1 MRRYLDRV
9 LVREPRDPSHH
20 LSEYQDDVWLFFPNC
35 WHLKDWVRSDLL
47 IEPDG
52 KARNTAAVEASRML
66 ASPMTRRLQPS
77 IWSYAAREDN
87 PAPSLTARSG

>member
-66 ASPMTRRLQPS
+66 AIANDTAT
-77 IWSYAAREDN
+77 AAKHLELRG
-87 PAPSLTARSG
+87 ARG